1 MVVATLVLLIV
12 CSSLFTAAEMSLV
25 SSRRSR
31 LESARERGAA
41 GARAALGLLDTP
53 TRLFSTVQIG
63 NTLITVLIGAL
74 GESAAAGTI
83 TPLIAAQGVPETTAR
98 HASLGVTVVA
108 VTFFTIIFGE
118 LVPKRVAQSAPER
131 VASILSPPMTLVAT
145 VAAPA
150 VWLLS
155 HLTDLVL
162 AALRVRPRAEH
173 EGAEDEVRSLMRA
186 GARGGLFHES
196 ERQIVERV
204 FALSDRTVK
213 SIMVPRTDIDWL
225 PADASVHRV
234 RVEVATTSHS
244 HFPVCR
250 TGLDD
255 LIGVVHVKDL
265 VKSGLISDDVK
276 LTELARKPVFVPES
290 LPALKLL
297 DLFRQRNERVAFV
310 LDEYGVLEGLVTLN
324 DVVEAIVGDTAAAG
338 DAEPEPMVVRR
349 EDGSMLLD
357 GMLPVGELRRLM
369 FGEHSSA
376 ALPKE
381 DEAAFETLGGFVLAY
396 LGRIPATGD
405 TFAFDRFRF
414 EVVDMD
420 RHRID
425 KVLLTV
431 REAAPAEEPP
441 RPGGLGA
448 DAAK

>member
-1 MVVATLVLLIV
+1 MILAILVLLIV
-12 CSSLFTAAEMSLV
+12 CSSLCTAAEMSLV
-25 SSRRSR
+25 SARRSQ
-31 LESARERGAA
+31 LEAARDRGGA

-63 NTLITVLIGAL
+63 NTLFTVLIGAL
-74 GESAAAGTI
+74 GEAAAASTI
-83 TPLIAAQGVPETTAR
+83 TPLIAAQGIAETTAR
-98 HASLGVTVVA
+98 QASLGITVIA
-108 VTFFTIIFGE
+108 VTLFTIVFGE

-131 VASILSPPMTLVAT
+131 VASVLSPPMTLVAT

-155 HLTDLVL
+155 QVTDLIL
-162 AALRVRPRAEH
+162 ALLRVRPRDEH
-173 EGAEDEVRSLMRA
+173 EGAEDEVRALMRA
-186 GARGGLFHES
+186 GARGGLFHEA

-225 PADASVHRV
+225 PADASVHRI

-265 VKSGLISDDVK
+265 VKSGLISDDVR
-276 LTELARKPVFVPES
+276 LTELARKPMFVPES

-297 DLFRQRNERVAFV
+297 DLFRERTDRVAFV

-324 DVVEAIVGDTAAAG
+324 DVVDAIVGDTTAAG
-338 DAEPEPMVVRR
+338 GHEPDPMVVRR
-349 EDGSMLLD
+349 EDGSFLLD

-369 FGEHSSA
+369 FGEQVA
-376 ALPKE
+376 ATLPKE

-405 TFAFDRFRF
+405 TFGFDRFKF

-431 REAAPAEEPP
+431 REAAPPDENP
-441 RPGGLGA
+441 RATGLSA
-448 DAAK
+448 DAGK